1 VLSTGLGW
9 NDTNVWHAWERRELR
24 AEFWKESLKVTIW
37 TTFLDEVK
45 IDLSKEGWKG
55 VGWIHTTHDWKRW
68 RAVAKAVMNRLVIGE
83 NSLAE

>member
-1 VLSTGLGW
+1 M
-9 NDTNVWHAWERRELR
+9 
-24 AEFWKESLKVTIW
+24 TIW

>member
-45 IDLSKEGWKG
+45 IDLSKEGWKC
-55 VGWIHTTHDWKRW
+55 VGWIIRH
-68 RAVAKAVMNRLVIGE
+68 MIGKGGG
-83 NSLAE
+83 LLLRR